1 MSQEEIRVG
10 YDLSSPLLVQLPKRI
25 TPDET
30 PEDYD
35 TMITQNTDNI
45 NQNFTEHNLAIQD
58 LLARLKKLEEG

>member
-1 MSQEEIRVG
+1 VA
-10 YDLSSPLLVQLPKRI
+10 YDLSSPLPVQLPKRI

>member
-1 MSQEEIRVG
+1 MA
-10 YDLSSPLLVQLPKRI
+10 YDLSSPLPVQLPKRI

>member
-1 MSQEEIRVG
+1 MA
-10 YDLSSPLLVQLPKRI
+10 YDLSSPLPVQLPKRM

-45 NQNFTEHNLAIQD
+45 NQNFTEHSSAILD
-58 LLARLKKLEEG
+58 LMDRVKQLEEGK